1 MSRRNRQAILRSL
14 AEEENVEPVIEESVS
29 QISISSESEPEE
41 TKEIS
46 LEESMVV
53 ESSEETKEKSKKK
66 IPPKKKVTKT
76 TE

>member
-1 MSRRNRQAILRSL
+1 MSSRNRQAILRSL

-29 QISISSESEPEE
+29 QISISSEPEPEE

-46 LEESMVV
+46 LEESTVV
-53 ESSEETKEKSKKK
+53 ESTEEIKEKSKKK